1 MCYGSHHRTAVFWF
15 VCNHKNKL
23 FLSVRLDVP
32 RAKMMSRDGLR
43 YRRAELENGRTRTTN
58 KGGLAVLRFHTD
70 QAAAIGVL
78 IG

>member
-1 MCYGSHHRTAVFWF
+1 MCYGSRHRTAVFWF

-43 YRRAELENGRTRTTN
+43 YRMAELENGRTRTTN
-58 KGGLAVLRFHTD
+58 TDGPAVLPFHTD
-70 QAAAIGVL
+70 QVVPNGVL

>member
-1 MCYGSHHRTAVFWF
+1 
-15 VCNHKNKL
+15 
-23 FLSVRLDVP
+23 
-32 RAKMMSRDGLR
+32 MMSRDGLR